1 MNPGGVRA
9 DLLVPPGGGAVNYG
23 QLFSIQPF
31 GNTLTVKTFT
41 GHLVKELLES
51 QYRQDR
57 PRVLYPSAQLTY
69 QVDLKQP
76 LGQRISDIR
85 IKGQA
90 LQLDGRYRVT
100 MNSFLATGGD
110 AFSAFNRGTDTV
122 GGDLD
127 VDALTDYLA
136 KNPGLTPPLTN
147 RIRLH

>member
-1 MNPGGVRA
+1 
-9 DLLVPPGGGAVNYG
+9 VNFG
-23 QLFSIQPF
+23 QLFSVQPF

-41 GHLVKELLES
+41 GQLIKELLES

-57 PRVLYPSAQLTY
+57 PRVLHPSAQLTY
-69 QVDLKQP
+69 QVDLKKP
-76 LGQRISDIR
+76 LGQRVSDIR
-85 IKGQA
+85 VKGQS

-110 AFSAFNRGTDTV
+110 AFTVFNRGTDTL

-136 KNPGLTPPLTN
+136 KNPGMTPPKTD
-147 RIRLH
+147 RIRLE

>member
-9 DLLVPPGGGAVNYG
+9 DLIVPPGGGAVNYG

-41 GHLVKELLES
+41 GQLVKELLES

-90 LQLDGRYRVT
+90 LQLDGLYRVT

-110 AFSAFNRGTDTV
+110 AFSVFNRGTDTV

-136 KNPGLTPPLTN
+136 KNPGLTPPPTN
-147 RIRLH
+147 RIRQY